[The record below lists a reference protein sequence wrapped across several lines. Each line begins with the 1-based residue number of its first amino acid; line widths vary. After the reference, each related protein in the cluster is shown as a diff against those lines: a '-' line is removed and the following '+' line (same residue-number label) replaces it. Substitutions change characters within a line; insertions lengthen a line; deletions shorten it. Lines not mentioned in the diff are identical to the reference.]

1 MNKHKIDLKLK
12 KALTKNRYEH
22 TLNVVKVA
30 ESLALR
36 YHANVDK
43 ASLAALLH
51 DCAKNFSD
59 AQLIEYAEAHEL
71 KIDPVTRLEPQLL
84 HGPVGVLVAKNTYG
98 VTDKQVLNAIQNHT
112 TGRKNMSKLEK
123 IIYLAD
129 FIESGRTYPGVDE
142 LRIAAFEDL
151 DKAVILA
158 LTNTIRHVSLM
169 NGLIHKRTID
179 ARNDLIIKELKKIE
193 KKAGDYY

>member
-1 MNKHKIDLKLK
+1 MNKHTIALTLK

-43 ASLAALLH
+43 ASHAALLH

-59 AQLIEYAEAHEL
+59 AQLIEYAEAQGL

-84 HGPVGVLVAKNTYG
+84 HGPVGVLVAKSTYG
-98 VTDKQVLNAIQNHT
+98 VTDKQILNAIQNHT

-158 LTNTIRHVSLM
+158 LTNTIRHVALI
-169 NGLIHKRTID
+169 NGLIHTRTID
-179 ARNDLIIKELKKIE
+179 ARNDLIIKELKKNRKE
-193 KKAGDYY
+193 SR

>member
-1 MNKHKIDLKLK
+1 MNKHTIDLKLK
-12 KALTKNRYEH
+12 KALTKNRYKH

-59 AQLIEYAEAHEL
+59 AQLIEYAEAQGL

-84 HGPVGVLVAKNTYG
+84 HGPVGVLVAKSTYG

-158 LTNTIRHVSLM
+158 LTNTIRHVALI
-169 NGLIHKRTID
+169 NGLIHTRTID
-179 ARNDLIIKELKKIE
+179 ARNDLIIKELKKNRKE
-193 KKAGDYY
+193 SR